1 MPVVNIPIK
10 SETSKKEVVTV
21 VSQSPERVCYFNS
34 KQCAYIFV
42 FQPSHIG
49 YVFIIEMIRS
59 LA

>member
-21 VSQSPERVCYFNS
+21 VSQSAERVCYFNR

-42 FQPSHIG
+42 FQSSQIR